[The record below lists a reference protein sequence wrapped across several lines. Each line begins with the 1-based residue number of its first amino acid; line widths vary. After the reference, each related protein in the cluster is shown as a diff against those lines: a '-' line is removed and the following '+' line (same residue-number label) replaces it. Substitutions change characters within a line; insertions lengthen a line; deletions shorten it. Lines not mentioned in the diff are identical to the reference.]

1 MPRLFAGFEIPTD
14 IVERLALWR
23 AGLPGA
29 RWIDPSNYHLTL
41 RFIGDVDGHT
51 AHEIDAVLAEIR
63 PRAPIS
69 VVFEGFDV
77 FGGERPHALIVRAK
91 LTPELADLQ
100 AEIERRL
107 RRAGLSPE
115 KRKFVPHVTLARL
128 RGVDPLSA
136 ADYIARQGQFP
147 ALRFDAGHVC
157 LFSARDITGGGPYLV
172 EAAYPFAG
180 MEMAAYR

>member
-1 MPRLFAGFEIPTD
+1 MPRLFAGFEIPAD
-14 IVERLALWR
+14 LVERLALFR

-29 RWIDPSNYHLTL
+29 RWIDPDNYHLTL
-41 RFIGDVDGHT
+41 RFIGDVDGHV
-51 AHEIDAVLAEIR
+51 AHEIDTELAEIR
-63 PRAPIS
+63 PRAP
-69 VVFEGFDV
+69 VAVTFEGFDV

-91 LTPELADLQ
+91 LTRELADLQ

-107 RRAGLSPE
+107 RRAGLAPE

-128 RGVDPLSA
+128 RGVDPLLA
-136 ADYIARQGQFP
+136 ADYIARQGRFP
-147 ALRFDAGHVC
+147 DLRFDAGHVS

-180 MEMAAYR
+180 MAMAAYR